1 MSPMQEDYDPYKE
14 AKRFPYIVTQLPE
27 NVKITTSELKISGA
41 EIVVLLLM
49 LLLLI
54 YSILKF
60 FNTWKKNYRMPEGVF
75 YFEEKTVQM
84 TVKRSCQI
92 NSKIIFQ
99 FHISFSS
106 KIGDTDVFQLCALA

>member
-1 MSPMQEDYDPYKE
+1 MSPLQKDYDPYKE

-27 NVKITTSELKISGA
+27 NVKITTSELKITGA

-84 TVKRSCQI
+84 TVKRSC
-92 NSKIIFQ
+92 
-99 FHISFSS
+99 
-106 KIGDTDVFQLCALA
+106 